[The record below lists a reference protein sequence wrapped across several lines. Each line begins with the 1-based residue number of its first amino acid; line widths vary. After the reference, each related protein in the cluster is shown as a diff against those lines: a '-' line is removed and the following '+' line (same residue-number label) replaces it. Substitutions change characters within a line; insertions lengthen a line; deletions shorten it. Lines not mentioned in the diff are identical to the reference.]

1 MWSKQ
6 NNFLVMAFLR
16 TFWNQ
21 YFCEGILILNHFEI
35 YCFCENKSKNAIL
48 SQTFHEKQ
56 EESLTALFS
65 AP

>member
-21 YFCEGILILNHFEI
+21 YFCEGILVLNHFEI
-35 YCFCENKSKNAIL
+35 CYFCENKSKNALL